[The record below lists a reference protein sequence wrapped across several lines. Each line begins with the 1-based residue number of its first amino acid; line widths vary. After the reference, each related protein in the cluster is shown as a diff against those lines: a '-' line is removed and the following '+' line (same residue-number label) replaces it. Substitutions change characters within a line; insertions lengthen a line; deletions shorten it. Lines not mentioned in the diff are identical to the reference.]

1 MSEQLSK
8 HIDTESAERILREFE
23 AKYKVGVSGTLD
35 DFDMLFEIIAFA
47 YEQGRNDGEVDK

>member
-23 AKYKVGVSGTLD
+23 KEHGSVIGSTLEG
-35 DFDMLFEIIAFA
+35 FKLLFEIIAFA
-47 YEQGRNDGEVDK
+47 YEQGRNDEVNK